1 MTDSLTLTPVDR
13 STVPESSAHPTQ
25 SQARNRSGAVI
36 SDEITRDLSA
46 TDVVPL
52 RDLTMALRS
61 TGTSHGKHASTKT
74 PDDLRNNSISAK
86 LDHLQTLWPKIR
98 SEEHAVS
105 FYQAMQEYDAA
116 TTDKARKEILHGA
129 LSPFLQTYFPSLDVI
144 EGATKVAGQWINMRA
159 WTTESLVLASVVVG
173 FMVNQIVGAVVSK
186 HEQAHPGD
194 QRLRNKLAPI
204 APTVGLVLSLSL
216 LIINSIVSAK
226 QVQPLL
232 VHQRM
237 DAALNPVRSG
247 GAPNVDNTISE
258 MKASTSEAKR
268 VLAAADATDVRRDEV
283 ATRMHNAKVG
293 YNEASGTSNQRQH
306 LYMPENIISI
316 AKMLGL
322 AGTAWETYK
331 ISGSPG
337 AAHVPHALLL
347 YAAIYGGSWVLNYK
361 FGGPKRAERMV
372 RGALEVDFVKD
383 AGEHVERL
391 TGGDGTVAHVDDEA
405 LDWGRSTFRNPEQQ
419 RVALIQVLNKYDLEN
434 GPMLDIA
441 RTLDMLHAD
450 VVTYNN
456 LRIKQQEKP
465 DDFTAAD
472 LAKMQPLQDAYVGTH
487 ETVSKGPGAGELRRH
502 EHRFLE
508 LNQDREILLA
518 YAAHAAKDERSD
530 VWKALSPRTKAH
542 FDDGMSERP
551 SMSFVTRYWQ
561 VLVRGER
568 SSDPAVRFAARVAG
582 EIKDDWR
589 EYDPDVHLSFALAYQ
604 FLTLGGSLATFILGN
619 SFAVAKSLGH
629 DPDTWVR
636 AVGTAIPGAVYIGSR
651 VYQGAQVSPTIML
664 RDSLKQS
671 YPSKFEYDKGQVRKD
686 YALHVWKNIWRLP
699 EELYRQY
706 DGTVARSALTG
717 TQTQITAAQTTREAE
732 VSQEEDNGRA

>member
-1 MTDSLTLTPVDR
+1 MTDSPTLTPVDR
-13 STVPESSAHPTQ
+13 STRPESSTRPTQ
-25 SQARNRSGAVI
+25 SQATNPSGAVI

-52 RDLTMALRS
+52 REMTMAVRS
-61 TGTSHGKHASTKT
+61 TGTSHGKQVSTKT
-74 PDDLRNNSISAK
+74 PDDLRNDSISAK

-98 SEEHAVS
+98 DEGHAVA
-105 FYQAMQEYDAA
+105 FYQAMQAYDAA
-116 TTDKARKEILHGA
+116 TTDKARKKILHSA
-129 LSPFLQTYFPSLDVI
+129 LAPFLQTYFPSLNVVD
-144 EGATKVAGQWINMRA
+144 GATKVAGQWINMRA
-159 WTTESLVLASVVVG
+159 WTTESLVLASVVVS

-194 QRLRNKLAPI
+194 HELRDKLAPI
-204 APTVGLVLSLSL
+204 TPTVGLVLSLSL

-232 VHQRM
+232 IHQRM

-258 MKASTSEAKR
+258 MKASTKEAKR
-268 VLAAADATDVRRDEV
+268 VLAAADSTDVRLDEV
-283 ATRMHNAKVG
+283 ATRAHDAQVG
-293 YNEASGTSNQRQH
+293 YDEASGTSNQRRH

-331 ISGSPG
+331 TSAIPG
-337 AAHVPHALLL
+337 AAHVPQALLL
-347 YAAIYGGSWVLNYK
+347 YAAIYGGSWVLNYQI
-361 FGGPKRAERMV
+361 GGPKRAERMV

-383 AGEHVERL
+383 AGQHVERL
-391 TGGDGTVAHVDDEA
+391 TGDDGTVAHVDGEA

-419 RVALIQVLNKYDLEN
+419 RVALIQVLNKNDLEN

-441 RTLDMLHAD
+441 HTLGMSHAD

-465 DDFTAAD
+465 DDFTDAD
-472 LAKMQPLQDAYVGTH
+472 LAKMQPLHDAFVAARDA
-487 ETVSKGPGAGELRRH
+487 VSKGPRAEELQRH
-502 EHRFLE
+502 EQRFLE
-508 LNQDREILLA
+508 LFQDRQILLD

-530 VWKALSPRTKAH
+530 VWKGLSPQTKAH

-551 SMSFVTRYWQ
+551 SMSFITRYWQ
-561 VLVRGER
+561 VLVKGEK
-568 SSDPAVRFAARVAG
+568 SSDPAVRFAAKVAG

-636 AVGTAIPGAVYIGSR
+636 AVGTAIPGVIYIGSR

-706 DGTVARSALTG
+706 DGATSRSALMS
-717 TQTQITAAQTTREAE
+717 TQKQITAAQNTREAE
-732 VSQEEDNGRA
+732 ASEEEDNGRA